1 MGRPNLVG
9 GMSIQRQ
16 CVSYADYLLY
26 HWYVAFEPR
35 CQDHRTLI
43 LLLPAPT
50 FFTAGVYVILGR
62 QIQILGRRV
71 SPLSPAL
78 YLWIFCTIDVIS

>member
-16 CVSYADYLLY
+16 CVSYPDHLLH
-26 HWYVAFEPR
+26 HWYVAIEGR

-43 LLLPAPT
+43 FLPAPT

-62 QIQILGRRV
+62 QIQILGRQV
-71 SPLSPAL
+71 SPLSPVL